1 MSFAVGQT
9 VRIPCSVEPGAFPGE
24 QLITIQV
31 GDERVS
37 GFVRSE
43 YTRDKYVLGTIVGM
57 GDDTVTV
64 HIPGSFFT
72 KASGRTMV
80 PAAWASANLQ
90 PAQA

>member
-1 MSFAVGQT
+1 MNFAVGQP

-24 QLITIQV
+24 HLITIHV
-31 GDERVS
+31 GGERVS

-43 YTRDKYVLGTIVGM
+43 YTRDKYVLGTIVGVES
-57 GDDTVTV
+57 DSVTV

-90 PAQA
+90 PALA